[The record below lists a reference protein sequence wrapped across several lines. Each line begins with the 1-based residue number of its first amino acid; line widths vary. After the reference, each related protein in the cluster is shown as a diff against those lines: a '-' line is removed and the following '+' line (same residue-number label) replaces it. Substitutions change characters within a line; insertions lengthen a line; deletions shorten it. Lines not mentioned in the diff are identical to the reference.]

1 MNCGDQISVITACH
15 VSVLSVNAG
24 MKMEKC
30 VREWKEEKERER
42 ERLKKEDKEWKK
54 EEIERNDDKEL

>member
-1 MNCGDQISVITACH
+1 MSRVGFIDQCWITKQ
-15 VSVLSVNAG
+15 VETNTG